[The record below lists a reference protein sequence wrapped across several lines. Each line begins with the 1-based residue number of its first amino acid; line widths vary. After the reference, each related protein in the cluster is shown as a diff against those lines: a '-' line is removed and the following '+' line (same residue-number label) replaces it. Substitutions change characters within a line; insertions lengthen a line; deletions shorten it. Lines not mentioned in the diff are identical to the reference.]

1 MNVHGM
7 ASFYPRL
14 NGMASPAT
22 SDPPWNDSSQRTWAG
37 YNQPNETAIDAPEGG
52 ASMIAGMS
60 PAARSQGIKNA
71 LVVGIVSLGVFW
83 LAALGFSVVLGRSW
97 SESLLFALAA
107 LVGAV
112 YLSCL
117 WSWFR
122 GRRQAGSVLLDCG
135 PSATRRESLLS
146 AAWFLVLGV
155 AMTLGLSSSGFM
167 EILGLFCILQAIVM
181 TLLAVRHIQFR
192 EHGLWDGMSLLPW
205 DKIESYWWDGGRTL
219 MLATKRRRW
228 LLKKGAIL
236 VPAELRES
244 VDRLLGT
251 MMRG

>member
-1 MNVHGM
+1 
-7 ASFYPRL
+7 
-14 NGMASPAT
+14 
-22 SDPPWNDSSQRTWAG
+22 
-37 YNQPNETAIDAPEGG
+37 
-52 ASMIAGMS
+52 MIAEMS
-60 PAARSQGIKNA
+60 PAARRQGIKNA
-71 LVVGIVSLGVFW
+71 LVVVIVSQGVFW
-83 LAALGFSVVLGRSW
+83 LAALGFAVVLGRSW
-97 SESLLFALAA
+97 GESLLLALAA

-135 PSATRRESLLS
+135 PSATRRWTLIS
-146 AAWFLVLGV
+146 AAWFFVLGM
-155 AMTLGLSSSGFM
+155 AMTPSDFM
-167 EILGLFCILQAIVM
+167 NILGAFCILQAIVM
-181 TLLAVRHIQFR
+181 TLLAFRHLQLR

-205 DKIESYWWDGGRTL
+205 DKIESYWWDDDRTL